1 MDECHFK
8 YYNKVTVLANI
19 HWRCFM
25 TNKNDTDQ
33 VKSLLV
39 EEEILWKDRKRY
51 LGLPISFTVYSLDN
65 NRFYLKRGF
74 LNSVMDELLLYRVL
88 DVKLTRSLGQ
98 KIFGVGTILLI
109 TADQSNPNLSIKNVR
124 HSDRVRKLL
133 SNIVERERNEKRILG
148 KEMYGASGMGIMDEV
163 DLQEHNMNGL
173 M

>member
-1 MDECHFK
+1 
-8 YYNKVTVLANI
+8 
-19 HWRCFM
+19 M

>member
-1 MDECHFK
+1 MS
-8 YYNKVTVLANI
+8 
-19 HWRCFM
+19 
-25 TNKNDTDQ
+25 NKNDTDQ
-33 VKSLLV
+33 VKNLLV

-51 LGLPISFTVYSLDN
+51 MGLPISFTVYSLDN
-65 NRFYLKRGF
+65 NRFYVKRGF
-74 LNSVMDELLLYRVL
+74 FNSVMDELLLYRVL

-109 TADQSNPNLSIKNVR
+109 TADQSNPSLYIKNVR

-133 SNIVERERNEKRILG
+133 SNIVERERNEKRIMG

>member
-1 MDECHFK
+1 
-8 YYNKVTVLANI
+8 
-19 HWRCFM
+19 M

-133 SNIVERERNEKRILG
+133 SNIVERERNEKRIMG

>member
-1 MDECHFK
+1 MS
-8 YYNKVTVLANI
+8 
-19 HWRCFM
+19 
-25 TNKNDTDQ
+25 NKNDTDQ
-33 VKSLLV
+33 VKTLLV

>member
-1 MDECHFK
+1 MS
-8 YYNKVTVLANI
+8 
-19 HWRCFM
+19 
-25 TNKNDTDQ
+25 NKNDTDQ
-33 VKSLLV
+33 VKNLLV

-65 NRFYLKRGF
+65 NRFYVKRGF
-74 LNSVMDELLLYRVL
+74 FNSVMDELLLYRVL

-109 TADQSNPNLSIKNVR
+109 TADQSNPSLYIKNVR

-133 SNIVERERNEKRILG
+133 SNIVERERNEKRIMG

>member
-1 MDECHFK
+1 MS
-8 YYNKVTVLANI
+8 
-19 HWRCFM
+19 
-25 TNKNDTDQ
+25 NKNDTDQ

-74 LNSVMDELLLYRVL
+74 LNSVMDELLLYRIL

>member
-1 MDECHFK
+1 MS
-8 YYNKVTVLANI
+8 
-19 HWRCFM
+19 
-25 TNKNDTDQ
+25 NKNETDQ
-33 VKSLLV
+33 VKNLLV

-51 LGLPISFTVYSLDN
+51 LGLPISFTIYSLDN
-65 NRFYLKRGF
+65 NRFYVKRGF
-74 LNSVMDELLLYRVL
+74 FNSVMDELLLYRVL

-98 KIFGVGTILLI
+98 KIFGVGTIMLM
-109 TADQSNPNLSIKNVR
+109 TADQSNPSLYIKNVR

-133 SNIVERERNEKRILG
+133 SNIVERERNEKRIMG